1 LGNSLFYL
9 DPLKIFSYTPVLLAL
24 SDYGVRH
31 KRKIIGQN
39 GLCPVRLAPV
49 FNLQKKI
56 FIGRSFMGRVAIIG
70 VGQSAF
76 VRGYPGSI
84 RELAFEGFKECM
96 ADAQVSVKEI
106 DASVICSA
114 PEYDK
119 QRSPAGVFAEYL
131 GLTPQPTFYVETLCS
146 SSSTGVK
153 LAYSLIK
160 SGLHDVVV
168 VLGFQKMSEISS
180 AESQERMGRGAD
192 IQWESP
198 FGTMMPAYYAMY
210 ARAHMKKYGTTPE
223 DLALIRVKA
232 STYGQ
237 INEKAVYR
245 KPVALDMFS
254 DPQSPMSGPVASP
267 LRVGDC
273 CANADGSSCIILASE
288 EKAKALS
295 KKPVWILGVGAAS
308 SPVNMAGRALFTGL
322 AVGEEAGKQAYKMAG
337 VSPKDVDVAE
347 VHDCFTIAEMM
358 AYENLG
364 FAKPGEGKDLIKS
377 KETYK
382 EGIIP
387 VNVDGGLLSKGHPI
401 GATGGSQIR
410 TIVLQLRGQAG
421 DMQVK
426 NPEIGLVHN
435 IGGVGLYGNVTILGR
450 S

>member
-1 LGNSLFYL
+1 
-9 DPLKIFSYTPVLLAL
+9 
-24 SDYGVRH
+24 
-31 KRKIIGQN
+31 
-39 GLCPVRLAPV
+39 
-49 FNLQKKI
+49 
-56 FIGRSFMGRVAIIG
+56 MGKVGIIG

-84 RELAFEGFKECM
+84 RELAFEGFKDAM
-96 ADAQVSVKEI
+96 QDAQISTTDI

-131 GLTPQPTFYVETLCS
+131 GLTPQPTFYLESLCS
-146 SSSTGVK
+146 SSSTGLRV
-153 LAYSLIK
+153 AYSLVE
-160 SGLHDVVV
+160 SGLHNVVAV
-168 VLGFQKMSEISS
+168 VGFQKMSEISS

-210 ARAHMKKYGTTPE
+210 ATAHMEKYGTTPD
-223 DLALIRVKA
+223 DLARIRVKA
-232 STYGQ
+232 ATYGQ

-245 KPVALDMFS
+245 KPVTFDMFS
-254 DPQSPMSGPVASP
+254 DPENPMSGPVASP

-273 CANADGSSCIILASE
+273 CANADGSSCVIVASE

-295 KKPVWILGVGAAS
+295 KKPVWILGLGAAS
-308 SPVNMAGRALFTGL
+308 TTVNLAGRDLFTGL
-322 AVGEEAGKQAYKMAG
+322 TVGQEAGEQAYKMAG
-337 VSPKDVDVAE
+337 ITPKDIDVAE

-364 FAKPGEGKDLIKS
+364 FAKPGEGKDLIGK

-382 EGIIP
+382 EGSIP

-410 TIVLQLRGQAG
+410 TIVLQLRGEAG
-421 DMQVK
+421 EMQVK
-426 NPEIGLVHN
+426 DPEIGLVHN

-450 S
+450 

>member
-1 LGNSLFYL
+1 
-9 DPLKIFSYTPVLLAL
+9 
-24 SDYGVRH
+24 
-31 KRKIIGQN
+31 
-39 GLCPVRLAPV
+39 
-49 FNLQKKI
+49 
-56 FIGRSFMGRVAIIG
+56 MGKVGIIG
-70 VGQSAF
+70 VGQSSF

-84 RELAFEGFKECM
+84 RELAFDGFKECM
-96 ADAQVSVKEI
+96 QDSGITTKDI
-106 DASVICSA
+106 DASIICSA

-119 QRSPAGVFAEYL
+119 QRSAAGVFAEYL
-131 GLTPQPTFYVETLCS
+131 GLVPQPTFYLESLCS
-146 SSSTGVK
+146 SSSMG
-153 LAYSLIK
+153 LRMAYSLVK
-160 SGLHDVVV
+160 SGLHDVVAV
-168 VLGFQKMSEISS
+168 IGFQKMSEISS

-210 ARAHMKKYGTTPE
+210 ARAHMAKYGTTPE

-232 STYGQ
+232 ATYGQ

-245 KPVALDMFS
+245 KAVTFEMFS
-254 DPQSPMSGPVASP
+254 DPESPMSGPVASP

-273 CANADGSSCIILASE
+273 CANADGSSCVIVANE
-288 EKAKALS
+288 EKAKAFS
-295 KKPVWILGVGAAS
+295 RKPVWILGLGAAS
-308 SPVNMAGRALFTGL
+308 TTVNLPGRDLFTGL
-322 AVGEEAGKQAYKMAG
+322 TVAQQAGEQAYKMAG
-337 VSPKDVDVAE
+337 VTAKDIDVAE

-382 EGIIP
+382 EGSIP

-410 TIVLQLRGQAG
+410 TIVLQLRGEAG

-426 NPEIGLVHN
+426 DPEIGLVHN
-435 IGGVGLYGNVTILGR
+435 IGGVGLYGNVSILGR
-450 S
+450 

>member
-1 LGNSLFYL
+1 
-9 DPLKIFSYTPVLLAL
+9 
-24 SDYGVRH
+24 
-31 KRKIIGQN
+31 
-39 GLCPVRLAPV
+39 
-49 FNLQKKI
+49 
-56 FIGRSFMGRVAIIG
+56 MGKVGIIG

-84 RELAFEGFKECM
+84 RELAFEGFKEAM
-96 ADAQVSVKEI
+96 QDAQITSKDI
-106 DASVICSA
+106 GASVICSA

-131 GLTPQPTFYVETLCS
+131 GLTPQPTVYVETLCS
-146 SSSTGVK
+146 SSSMGVR

-160 SGLHDVVV
+160 SGLHDIVAVI
-168 VLGFQKMSEISS
+168 GFQKMSEISS

-210 ARAHMKKYGTTPE
+210 ARRHMAKYGTTSD

-232 STYGQ
+232 ATYGQ

-245 KPVALDMFS
+245 KPVTFEMFS
-254 DPQSPMSGPVASP
+254 DPESPMSVPVASP

-273 CANADGSSCIILASE
+273 CANADGSSCVILANE
-288 EKAKALS
+288 EKAKAFS
-295 KKPVWILGVGAAS
+295 GKPVWILGMGAAS
-308 SPVNMAGRALFTGL
+308 TAVNMAGRDLFSGL
-322 AVGEEAGKQAYKMAG
+322 TVGQDAGEQAYRMAG
-337 VSPKDVDVAE
+337 MTPKDIDIAE
-347 VHDCFTIAEMM
+347 VHDCFTIAEIM

-364 FAKPGEGKDLIKS
+364 FAKPGEGKELIKD

-382 EGIIP
+382 EGSIP
-387 VNVDGGLLSKGHPI
+387 VNIDGGLLSKGHPI

-410 TIVLQLRGQAG
+410 TIVLQLRGDAG
-421 DMQVK
+421 EMQVK
-426 NPEIGLVHN
+426 DPEIGLVHN

-450 S
+450 

>member
-1 LGNSLFYL
+1 
-9 DPLKIFSYTPVLLAL
+9 
-24 SDYGVRH
+24 
-31 KRKIIGQN
+31 
-39 GLCPVRLAPV
+39 
-49 FNLQKKI
+49 
-56 FIGRSFMGRVAIIG
+56 MGKVGIIG

-84 RELAFEGFKECM
+84 RELAFEGFKDAVE
-96 ADAQVSVKEI
+96 DAQITAKDI
-106 DASVICSA
+106 GASIICSA

-131 GLTPQPTFYVETLCS
+131 GLTPQPTFYLESLCS
-146 SSSTGVK
+146 SSSMGVRT
-153 LAYSLIK
+153 AYSLIK
-160 SGLHDVVV
+160 SGLHDVVAV
-168 VLGFQKMSEISS
+168 IGFQKMSEISS

-210 ARAHMKKYGTTPE
+210 ARAHMEKYGTTPD

-232 STYGQ
+232 ATYGQ
-237 INEKAVYR
+237 INDKAVYR
-245 KPVALDMFS
+245 KPVTFEMFS
-254 DPQSPMSGPVASP
+254 DPGNTMSGPVASP

-273 CANADGSSCIILASE
+273 CANADGSSCVILASE
-288 EKAKALS
+288 EKAKTIS
-295 KKPVWILGVGAAS
+295 KNPVWILGLGAAS
-308 SPVNMAGRALFTGL
+308 TSVNMAGRDLFTGL
-322 AVGEEAGKQAYKMAG
+322 TVGIEAGEQAYKMAG
-337 VSPKDVDVAE
+337 ITPKDIDVAE

-364 FAKPGEGKDLIKS
+364 FAKPGEGKDLIKG

-382 EGIIP
+382 EGSIP

-410 TIVLQLRGQAG
+410 TIVLQLRGEAG
-421 DMQVK
+421 DIQVK
-426 NPEIGLVHN
+426 DPEIGLVHN

-450 S
+450 

>member
-1 LGNSLFYL
+1 M
-9 DPLKIFSYTPVLLAL
+9 
-24 SDYGVRH
+24 R
-31 KRKIIGQN
+31 RE
-39 GLCPVRLAPV
+39 
-49 FNLQKKI
+49 
-56 FIGRSFMGRVAIIG
+56 FMGTVAIIG

-96 ADAQVSVKEI
+96 ADAQISVKDI
-106 DASVICSA
+106 DASIICSA

-131 GLTPQPTFYVETLCS
+131 GLTPQPTFYVESLCS

-153 LAYSLIK
+153 LAYSLIR
-160 SGLHDVVV
+160 SGLHDVVTV
-168 VLGFQKMSEISS
+168 IGFQKMSEISS

-210 ARAHMKKYGTTPE
+210 ARAHMEKYGTTLE

-245 KPVALDMFS
+245 KPVALEMFS

-295 KKPVWILGVGAAS
+295 KKPV
-308 SPVNMAGRALFTGL
+308 
-322 AVGEEAGKQAYKMAG
+322 
-337 VSPKDVDVAE
+337 
-347 VHDCFTIAEMM
+347 
-358 AYENLG
+358 
-364 FAKPGEGKDLIKS
+364 
-377 KETYK
+377 
-382 EGIIP
+382 
-387 VNVDGGLLSKGHPI
+387 
-401 GATGGSQIR
+401 
-410 TIVLQLRGQAG
+410 
-421 DMQVK
+421 
-426 NPEIGLVHN
+426 
-435 IGGVGLYGNVTILGR
+435 
-450 S
+450 

>member
-1 LGNSLFYL
+1 LHEIATATLQSLFEAAKPRCMKLRQQFHYRR
-9 DPLKIFSYTPVLLAL
+9 FT
-24 SDYGVRH
+24 
-31 KRKIIGQN
+31 
-39 GLCPVRLAPV
+39 
-49 FNLQKKI
+49 
-56 FIGRSFMGRVAIIG
+56 MGKVGIIG

-84 RELAFEGFKECM
+84 RELAFEGFKEAM
-96 ADAQVSVKEI
+96 QDAQISVKDI
-106 DASVICSA
+106 DASIVCSA

-146 SSSTGVK
+146 SSTTGLK

-160 SGLHDVVV
+160 SGLHDVIL

-210 ARAHMKKYGTTPE
+210 ARAHMAKYGTTPE

-245 KPVALDMFS
+245 KAVALEMFT
-254 DPQSPMSGPVASP
+254 DPESPMSGPVASP

-273 CANADGSSCIILASE
+273 CANADGSSCLIVASE
-288 EKAKALS
+288 EKVKALS
-295 KKPVWILGVGAAS
+295 KNPIWILGIGAAS
-308 SPVNMAGRALFTGL
+308 APVNMSGRDLFTGL
-322 AVGEEAGKQAYKMAG
+322 TVGELAGQEAYRMAG
-337 VSPKDVDVAE
+337 LTPKDIDVAE

-364 FAKPGEGKDLIKS
+364 FAKPGEGRDLIRN

-382 EGIIP
+382 EGSIP

-401 GATGGSQIR
+401 GATGGSQVR
-410 TIVLQLRGQAG
+410 TIVLQLRGEAG

-426 NPEIGLVHN
+426 DPEIGLVHN
-435 IGGVGLYGNVTILGR
+435 IGGVGLYGNVVILGR